1 MSQQNQVNQQAAD
14 KTMLDR
20 LLERDATVPKWRK
33 SLARM
38 VAIIDE
44 PTAIDM
50 YQQYLLRRYLL
61 NSSHDNSG
69 SLAVCIIYITV
80 ILVIVAIAISGQP

>member
-50 YQQYLLRRYLL
+50 YQ
-61 NSSHDNSG
+61 
-69 SLAVCIIYITV
+69 
-80 ILVIVAIAISGQP
+80 